1 MVGVGWAGPAAWV
14 PRGQSADWCR
24 TRSRAI
30 CCRRAI
36 CPPAALNI
44 INVSYNRTIA
54 SCDSVDVVLRCPKTL
69 GPVGLVGAS
78 EVRFLLAP
86 RASGFKCLMWRA
98 ANACKKRLGRRLCLF
113 DMCPKYCSY
122 TAEWWQQSVV
132 KCVKQSR
139 LKRDGAK
146 PERLL
151 RSHCFKSADLLT
163 GNLWKLISDYHT
175 ICIVL
180 LSIYDDCNWK
190 KRTVA

>member
-1 MVGVGWAGPAAWV
+1 MRCTNGGGWVSGPGGLATW
-14 PRGQSADWCR
+14 RGCLGDNQLTDAELE
-24 TRSRAI
+24 AEL

-98 ANACKKRLGRRLCLF
+98 GERPKFGHANETRSGHNFVGDRCKHG
-113 DMCPKYCSY
+113 
-122 TAEWWQQSVV
+122 
-132 KCVKQSR
+132 
-139 LKRDGAK
+139 
-146 PERLL
+146 
-151 RSHCFKSADLLT
+151 HKSASILQVFL
-163 GNLWKLISDYHT
+163 HR
-175 ICIVL
+175 
-180 LSIYDDCNWK
+180 LSENTKTAIAFCA
-190 KRTVA
+190 V

>member
-1 MVGVGWAGPAAWV
+1 MLEGPSLDSFQEAHAVHRWWGSGERARRPGHTAWV

-98 ANACKKRLGRRLCLF
+98 AVVHFIQSTEIVGYTVYKKSKSDDPYVYSFYCIITNNLVIVHCCL
-113 DMCPKYCSY
+113 PS
-122 TAEWWQQSVV
+122 
-132 KCVKQSR
+132 
-139 LKRDGAK
+139 
-146 PERLL
+146 
-151 RSHCFKSADLLT
+151 
-163 GNLWKLISDYHT
+163 
-175 ICIVL
+175 
-180 LSIYDDCNWK
+180 LSF
-190 KRTVA
+190 V